1 MSAAEALTRCR
12 RFARTLQEL
21 MCLSVDSDRG
31 RLSLNLNPLIDL
43 KPRLRGRRF
52 RAERPHVQALR
63 ILRSRSVDSLGD
75 ASMSRTS
82 SALHCAA
89 LIGTGASPED

>member
-43 KPRLRGRRF
+43 
-52 RAERPHVQALR
+52 
-63 ILRSRSVDSLGD
+63 
-75 ASMSRTS
+75 
-82 SALHCAA
+82 
-89 LIGTGASPED
+89 